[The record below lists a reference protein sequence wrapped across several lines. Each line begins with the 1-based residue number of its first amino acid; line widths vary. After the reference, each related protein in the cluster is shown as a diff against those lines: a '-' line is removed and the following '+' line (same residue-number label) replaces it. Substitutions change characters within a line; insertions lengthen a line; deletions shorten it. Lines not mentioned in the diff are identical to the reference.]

1 MASTTL
7 VRGIQPYEVD
17 KLWPRLAPLIEQG
30 LRFAGGCFASDDVR
44 RSLVEGR
51 RQLLV
56 GWPEIACLLVTER
69 IDYPLKRVL
78 HVFLV
83 AGRLPRDWRILWRGI
98 ERWASSEGCT
108 AIEIRGRPG
117 WARRLP
123 DYRATMIF
131 LSKELSA

>member
-1 MASTTL
+1 MTTL
-7 VRGIQPYEVD
+7 VRGIQPHEVD
-17 KLWPRLAPLIEQG
+17 ELWPRLASLIERG
-30 LRFAGGCFASDDVR
+30 LRFAGGYFAPDDVR
-44 RSLVEGR
+44 RSLIEGR
-51 RQLLV
+51 RELWV
-56 GWPEIACLLVTER
+56 DWPEMRCALITER

-98 ERWASSEGCT
+98 ERWASGEGCS

-131 LSKELSA
+131 FSKELTS